1 MGKGGG
7 GNTTVQ
13 TQEIPDFVKNMVQT
27 GFREAQNFRP
37 SSNVVPEIAGFTP
50 TQNVAQNLI
59 TNLAT
64 SNPLGTAKTA
74 LDDIVTGQFNV
85 SDPLQRVLDDTISNT
100 VNNITSQYS
109 SGGRLGSDAFG
120 TAIGE
125 GIASGVA
132 PTLANAME
140 ADASRK
146 LSAIGMTPSILSS
159 DLGLLGALSSVG
171 SEQRA
176 LDQALLNR
184 PFEIQSARNVA
195 EQQRINNILSAIGAN
210 TNTGGTTTKEVTNN
224 VSTGDQ
230 IAGTISTIAALASLS
245 DRRLKVDIKKI
256 GTHSTGLNVYEWEW
270 NAKAFVLGLDKHPR
284 KGFIAQEVQEVF
296 PDAVVEGSH
305 GYLMIDYSKIKE
317 VA

>member
-1 MGKGGG
+1 MGKGG
-7 GNTTVQ
+7 NTVTTTSQ
-13 TQEIPDFVKNMVQT
+13 AIPGFIQDQVKQVF
-27 GFREAQNFRP
+27 GEVENFRP
-37 SSNVVPEIAGFTP
+37 SSNIVPQVAGFVP
-50 TQNVAQNLI
+50 TQTTAQNLI
-59 TNLAT
+59 TGLAT
-64 SNPLGTAKTA
+64 SNPLGASKTA
-74 LDDIVTGQFNV
+74 LDNIITGQFNV

-146 LSAIGMTPSILSS
+146 LSAVGMMPSILSS
-159 DLGLLGALSSVG
+159 DLGLLGALSGVG
-171 SEQRA
+171 REE
-176 LDQALLNR
+176 QALN
-184 PFEIQSARNVA
+184 QSLFDKTAQGVA
-195 EQQRINNILSAIGAN
+195 ASNQANQQRINNL
-210 TNTGGTTTKEVTNN
+210 
-224 VSTGDQ
+224 
-230 IAGTISTIAALASLS
+230 IAALGGAPTPTTSTQSKSPSNTDALTAAALAATAIFS
-245 DRRLKVDIKKI
+245 DRRLKSDLKKI

-284 KGFIAQEVQEVF
+284 KGFIAQEVQKVF

>member
-1 MGKGGG
+1 MGKGGS
-7 GNTTVQ
+7 TVQ
-13 TQEIPDFVKNMVQT
+13 TTTQEIPGFIQDQVKQVF
-27 GFREAQNFRP
+27 GEVENFRP
-37 SSNVVPEIAGFTP
+37 SSNIVPQVAGFTP
-50 TQNVAQNLI
+50 TQTTAQNLI

-74 LDDIVTGQFNV
+74 LDDVITGQFNV

-109 SGGRLGSDAFG
+109 AGGRLGSDAFG
-120 TAIGE
+120 TALGE

-132 PTLANAME
+132 PTLANALE

-146 LSAIGMTPSILSS
+146 LSAVGMMPSILSS
-159 DLGLLGALSSVG
+159 DLGLLGALSGVG
-171 SEQRA
+171 REEQA
-176 LDQALLNR
+176 LNQALLDR
-184 PFEIQSARNVA
+184 PAQSVA
-195 EQQRINNILSAIGAN
+195 ASNQANQQRINNL
-210 TNTGGTTTKEVTNN
+210 
-224 VSTGDQ
+224 
-230 IAGTISTIAALASLS
+230 IAALGGAPTPTSTTQSSSPSNLDAITAIALAASAFS
-245 DRRLKVDIKKI
+245 DRRLKVDLKKI

-284 KGFIAQEVQEVF
+284 KGFIAQEVQKVF
-296 PDAVVEGSH
+296 PEAVFEGTH

>member
-1 MGKGGG
+1 MGKGG
-7 GNTTVQ
+7 NTVTTTSQ
-13 TQEIPDFVKNMVQT
+13 AIPGFIQDQVKQVF
-27 GFREAQNFRP
+27 GEVENFTP
-37 SSNVVPEIAGFTP
+37 SSAIVPEVAGFTP
-50 TQNVAQNLI
+50 TQTTAQNLI
-59 TNLAT
+59 TNLTT

-109 SGGRLGSDAFG
+109 AGGRLGSDAFG

-132 PTLANAME
+132 PTLANALE
-140 ADASRK
+140 ADASRRM
-146 LSAIGMTPSILSS
+146 SAIGMMPGILSS
-159 DLGLLGALSSVG
+159 DLGLLGALSGVG
-171 SEQRA
+171 REEQA
-176 LDQALLNR
+176 LNQALLDR
-184 PFEIQSARNVA
+184 PAQTVA
-195 EQQRINNILSAIGAN
+195 ASNQANQQRINNL
-210 TNTGGTTTKEVTNN
+210 
-224 VSTGDQ
+224 
-230 IAGTISTIAALASLS
+230 IAALGGAPTPTSTTQSSSPSNLDAITAIALAASAFS

-284 KGFIAQEVQEVF
+284 KGFIAQEVQKVF
-296 PDAVVEGSH
+296 PEAVVEGSH

>member
-1 MGKGGG
+1 MGKGGS
-7 GNTTVQ
+7 TVQ
-13 TQEIPDFVKNMVQT
+13 TTTQEIPRFIQDQVKQVF
-27 GFREAQNFRP
+27 GEVENFRP
-37 SSNVVPEIAGFTP
+37 SSNIVPQVAGFTP
-50 TQNVAQNLI
+50 TQKTAQNLI

-74 LDDIVTGQFNV
+74 LDDVITGQFNV

-109 SGGRLGSDAFG
+109 AGGRLGSDAFG
-120 TAIGE
+120 TALGE

-132 PTLANAME
+132 PTLANALE

-146 LSAIGMTPSILSS
+146 LSAVGMMPSILSS
-159 DLGLLGALSSVG
+159 DLGLLGALSGVG
-171 SEQRA
+171 REEQA
-176 LDQALLNR
+176 LNQALLDR
-184 PFEIQSARNVA
+184 PAQSVA
-195 EQQRINNILSAIGAN
+195 ASNQANQQRINNL
-210 TNTGGTTTKEVTNN
+210 
-224 VSTGDQ
+224 
-230 IAGTISTIAALASLS
+230 IAALGGAPTPTSTTQSSSPSNLDAITAIALAASAFS
-245 DRRLKVDIKKI
+245 DRRLKVDLKKI

-284 KGFIAQEVQEVF
+284 KGFIAQEVQKVF
-296 PDAVVEGSH
+296 PEAVFEGTH

>member
-1 MGKGGG
+1 MGKGG
-7 GNTTVQ
+7 NTVTTTSQ
-13 TQEIPDFVKNMVQT
+13 AIPGFIQDQVKQVF
-27 GFREAQNFRP
+27 GEVENFRP
-37 SSNVVPEIAGFTP
+37 SSNIVPEVAGFTP
-50 TQNVAQNLI
+50 TQTTAQNLI

-74 LDDIVTGQFNV
+74 LDDVITGQFNV
-85 SDPLQRVLDDTISNT
+85 SDPLQRVLDDTISKT
-100 VNNITSQYS
+100 VNNVTSQYAT
-109 SGGRLGSDAFG
+109 GGRLGSDAFG
-120 TAIGE
+120 TALGE

-146 LSAIGMTPSILSS
+146 LSAVGMMPSILSS
-159 DLGLLGALSSVG
+159 DLGLLGALSGVG
-171 SEQRA
+171 REEQ
-176 LDQALLNR
+176 LLN
-184 PFEIQSARNVA
+184 QSLFDKTAQGVA
-195 EQQRINNILSAIGAN
+195 ASNQSSQQRINNL
-210 TNTGGTTTKEVTNN
+210 
-224 VSTGDQ
+224 
-230 IAGTISTIAALASLS
+230 IAALGGAPTPTTTTQSKSPSNLDALTALALVASS

-284 KGFIAQEVQEVF
+284 KGFIAQEVQKVF

>member
-1 MGKGGG
+1 MGKGG
-7 GNTTVQ
+7 NTVTTTSQ
-13 TQEIPDFVKNMVQT
+13 AIP
-27 GFREAQNFRP
+27 GFIQDQVRQVFGEVENFRP
-37 SSNVVPEIAGFTP
+37 SSNIVPQVAGFTP
-50 TQNVAQNLI
+50 TQTTAQNLI

-74 LDDIVTGQFNV
+74 LDDVVTGQFNV

-109 SGGRLGSDAFG
+109 AGGRLGSDAFG
-120 TAIGE
+120 TALGE

-132 PTLANAME
+132 PTLANALE

-146 LSAIGMTPSILSS
+146 MSAIGMTPSLVSA
-159 DLGLLGALSSVG
+159 DLGLFGALSGVG
-171 SEQRA
+171 TEQRA
-176 LDQALLNR
+176 LNQALLDR
-184 PFEIQSARNVA
+184 PAQSVA
-195 EQQRINNILSAIGAN
+195 ASNQANQQRINNL
-210 TNTGGTTTKEVTNN
+210 
-224 VSTGDQ
+224 
-230 IAGTISTIAALASLS
+230 IAALGGAPTPTTTTQSKSPSNLDALTALALVASS

-284 KGFIAQEVQEVF
+284 KGFMAQEVQKVF

>member
-1 MGKGGG
+1 MGKGGS
-7 GNTTVQ
+7 TVQ
-13 TQEIPDFVKNMVQT
+13 TTTQEIPGFIQDQVKQVF
-27 GFREAQNFRP
+27 GEVENFRP
-37 SSNVVPEIAGFTP
+37 SSNIVPQVAGFTP
-50 TQNVAQNLI
+50 TQTTAQNLI

-74 LDDIVTGQFNV
+74 LDDVITGQFNV
-85 SDPLQRVLDDTISNT
+85 SDPLQRVLDDTISKT
-100 VNNITSQYS
+100 VNNVTSQYS

-120 TAIGE
+120 TALGE

-132 PTLANAME
+132 PTLANALE

-146 LSAIGMTPSILSS
+146 LSAVGMMPSILSS
-159 DLGLLGALSSVG
+159 DLGLLGALSGVG
-171 SEQRA
+171 REEQA
-176 LDQALLNR
+176 LNQALLDR
-184 PFEIQSARNVA
+184 PAQSVA
-195 EQQRINNILSAIGAN
+195 ASNQANQQRINNL
-210 TNTGGTTTKEVTNN
+210 
-224 VSTGDQ
+224 
-230 IAGTISTIAALASLS
+230 IAALGGAPTPTSTTQSSSPSNLDAITAIALAASAFS
-245 DRRLKVDIKKI
+245 DRRLKVDLKKI

-284 KGFIAQEVQEVF
+284 KGFIAQEVQKVF

>member
-1 MGKGGG
+1 MGKGGS
-7 GNTTVQ
+7 TTQ
-13 TQEIPDFVKNMVQT
+13 TTTQEIPRFIQDQVKQVF
-27 GFREAQNFRP
+27 GEVENFRP
-37 SSNVVPEIAGFTP
+37 SSNIVPEVAGFTP
-50 TQNVAQNLI
+50 TQTTAQNLI

-284 KGFIAQEVQEVF
+284 KGFIAQEVQKVF

>member
-1 MGKGGG
+1 MGKGG
-7 GNTTVQ
+7 NTVTTTSQDIPPYLRDQIIQ
-13 TQEIPDFVKNMVQT
+13 TFGEV
-27 GFREAQNFRP
+27 ENFRP
-37 SSNVVPEIAGFTP
+37 NSNIVPQVAGFTP
-50 TQNVAQNLI
+50 TQTTSQNLI

-132 PTLANAME
+132 PTLANALE
-140 ADASRK
+140 SDASRK
-146 LSAIGMTPSILSS
+146 MSAIGMAPSLVSA
-159 DLGLLGALSSVG
+159 DLGLFGALSGVG
-171 SEQRA
+171 AEERA
-176 LDQALLNR
+176 LNQALLDR
-184 PFEIQSARNVA
+184 PAQSVA
-195 EQQRINNILSAIGAN
+195 ASNQANQQRINNL
-210 TNTGGTTTKEVTNN
+210 
-224 VSTGDQ
+224 
-230 IAGTISTIAALASLS
+230 IAALGGAPTPMSETISKSPSNLDAFTAFALLASGSPSS
-245 DRRLKVDIKKI
+245 DERLKTNIKKI

-270 NAKAFVLGLDKHPR
+270 NAKAFILGVDKYPR
-284 KGFIAQEVQEVF
+284 KGFIAQEVQKVF
-296 PDAVVEGSH
+296 PEAVFKDQN
-305 GYLMIDYSKIKE
+305 GYFKIDYSKIKE